1 MTWKDILK
9 QDGIEK
15 APFGRFRRNKT
26 PAEPKLTGNQQN
38 NIELVKQRMQHI
50 VTQFKNDP
58 EFQKAGKFA
67 IKVNTQDIPK
77 GTDGSDGYGKK
88 RGLVYDL
95 NHYDGKF
102 DVNFI
107 ATHGIPELE
116 KLGFKVERMGDMI
129 QASKGDS
136 NVQGKF
142 GI

>member
-1 MTWKDILK
+1 MSWKYILK
-9 QDGIEK
+9 KDKIEK
-15 APFGRFRRNKT
+15 APFGRFKRDKT

-38 NIELVKQRMQHI
+38 AIELAKQRMHHI
-50 VTQFKNDP
+50 VAQFKNDP

-95 NHYDGKF
+95 NHYEGKF
-102 DVNFI
+102 DANFI

-129 QASKGDS
+129 QASKGDP
-136 NVQGKF
+136 NAQRKF